1 MRYLFGTGLFG
12 AITAGRTLLRGSRD
26 EPFTW
31 RAALA
36 WLSWG
41 ITAALTIGAIVDARR
56 EKKGLPVASDSPFR
70 AKQEKKAKKAS
81 R

>member
-1 MRYLFGTGLFG
+1 MHYLFGTGLIG

-56 EKKGLPVASDSPFR
+56 VKRGLPVAGDSPLR
-70 AKQEKKAKKAS
+70 AKQEKQAKKSS